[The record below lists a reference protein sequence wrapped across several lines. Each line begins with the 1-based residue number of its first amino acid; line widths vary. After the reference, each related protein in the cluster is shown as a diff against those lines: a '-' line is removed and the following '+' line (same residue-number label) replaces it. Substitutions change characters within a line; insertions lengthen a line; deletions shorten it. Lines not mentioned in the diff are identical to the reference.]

1 MKTPHLETPW
11 GPSHHVRV
19 IAPGITSVST
29 ASHGGILLSPE
40 RLASMP
46 PALRAIKPWA
56 GEGSYEED
64 CDWAIV
70 VAAFWQYFDET
81 DAYFACCTMR
91 HHSNNAAFFAYCA
104 TPEGKSFVSRAD
116 DFYERNKTKFS
127 RGGCSTSGGD
137 WLVFA
142 SNLMRTLRA
151 TWTQPDYPS
160 EALFDIE
167 AVKAAGYAVKLEA
180 Y

>member
-1 MKTPHLETPW
+1 MTPRLETPW
-11 GPSHHVRV
+11 GPAQIAKE

-29 ASHGGILLSPE
+29 ASHGGFILSPE
-40 RLASMP
+40 RLAALP
-46 PALRAIKPWA
+46 QPLRAIKPWA
-56 GEGSYEED
+56 GEGYYEED

-70 VAAFWQYFDET
+70 VAGFWQYFDEHG
-81 DAYFACCTMR
+81 AYFAYETMR
-91 HHSNNAAFFAYCA
+91 SEQAGALGAYCA
-104 TPEGKSFVSRAD
+104 SPEGKSFAARHD
-116 DFYERNKTKFS
+116 DFYEANKTKFQ
-127 RGGCSTSGGD
+127 RGGCSTSGGG

-167 AVKAAGYAVKLEA
+167 AVKATYQVKFSA